1 MTRQFQCDLPR
12 ILAKHN
18 TIARHY
24 WRSCTFRDTLM
35 QPFHL
40 SAQTELL
47 NAIDLQHAT
56 LEHIALVHQF
66 QCTQSVSTHA
76 KHNSTAAAKK
86 RISLLEPSVPVR
98 AQFETDST
106 AKRRR
111 PQPSRKRGNF
121 SAQRNLRLPEETHCF
136 VQILTFKSHPWCN
149 SSNAICQEYLQNT
162 IQSQVTTP
170 LLCCSTSTSTLLF
183 SSLLYSTSTL
193 PLTGG
198 NDLCASENVTS
209 WSLDACAHWTQWSLG

>member
-1 MTRQFQCDLPR
+1 MK
-12 ILAKHN
+12 IHE
-18 TIARHY
+18 I
-24 WRSCTFRDTLM
+24 SG
-35 QPFHL
+35 L
-40 SAQTELL
+40 S
-47 NAIDLQHAT
+47 T
-56 LEHIALVHQF
+56 LEHIALMHQF
-66 QCTQSVSTHA
+66 QCTKCLKTCKTQQHSSSKEENKSPGTLS
-76 KHNSTAAAKK
+76 STARAVRDRFHGKAATPATVAQA
-86 RISLLEPSVPVR
+86 RQLFCATEPPFTRRNTMFR
-98 AQFETDST
+98 AN
-106 AKRRR
+106 
-111 PQPSRKRGNF
+111 P
-121 SAQRNLRLPEETHCF
+121 
-136 VQILTFKSHPWCN
+136 ITFKSHPWRN